1 MFTPM
6 LKHVHTY
13 VTPCLHL
20 CEVQNERG
28 SPQYNLLISRRAWV
42 NIFWSSLGEKPGT
55 KRIPPDYIINLFK
68 KSLGKKKLSSLGK
81 KSRKVGN
88 AQFANFDLIFKF
100 AIEFGNHCH
109 LFFMVRP
116 SLF

>member
-1 MFTPM
+1 M
-6 LKHVHTY
+6 LQERVVKRTDFEDKY
-13 VTPCLHL
+13 GISPLTTEEIYLL
-20 CEVQNERG
+20 LKQQNNGNDKLE
-28 SPQYNLLISRRAWV
+28 S
-42 NIFWSSLGEKPGT
+42 NILA
-55 KRIPPDYIINLFK
+55 
-68 KSLGKKKLSSLGK
+68 K
-81 KSRKVGN
+81 KSRKAGN